1 MFCSVFAEGRL
12 FLDIFKI
19 GKRYPARTVCLSLPS
34 SVPRSPGSK
43 FLFQRESWAS
53 ALPADA
59 AHLLPRMPGP
69 QCSVCCARSQ
79 TAQAS
84 SGEATGVV
92 KQLFDVACWF
102 ESQALDKVA
111 E

>member
-1 MFCSVFAEGRL
+1 MFCSDFTEGRL
-12 FLDIFKI
+12 FLDIFEI

-34 SVPRSPGSK
+34 SVPRGPGSK
-43 FLFQRESWAS
+43 FPFQRESWAS
-53 ALPADA
+53 VMFLTAVPADS

-84 SGEATGVV
+84 
-92 KQLFDVACWF
+92 FD
-102 ESQALDKVA
+102 ERQEL
-111 E
+111 